1 MRDNEITAG
10 LPGDGVVRMLNRQE
24 MPLLREHL
32 LRLDPDSRRDRFN
45 GWADERFIERYA
57 DKCRNDGTVIIA
69 YVENGRVTAA
79 AELHPP
85 EAEPDSLPE
94 VAFSVERHLRRK
106 GLGSILFKRLIEEAQ
121 ARGYQRLRITT
132 GAQNEAMRAL
142 AHKFG
147 ANLTFRYGESTGVIA
162 LDRPASCPSI
172 AA

>member
-10 LPGDGVVRMLNRQE
+10 LPGDGVVRTLGRQE

-32 LRLDPDSRRDRFN
+32 LRLDPESRRDRFN
-45 GWADERFIERYA
+45 GWADEGFIERYA
-57 DKCRNDGTVIIA
+57 ERCCNDGTVIMA
-69 YVENGRVTAA
+69 YVENGQVMAA

-85 EAEPDSLPE
+85 EAEPGSLPE

-106 GLGSILFKRLIEEAQ
+106 GLGSILFKRLIEQAQ
-121 ARGYQRLRITT
+121 AKGYRRLRITT
-132 GAQNEAMRAL
+132 GAQNESMRAL

-147 ANLTFRYGESTGVIA
+147 ADLTFRYGESTGTIA
-162 LDRPASCPSI
+162 LERLSSRPSI